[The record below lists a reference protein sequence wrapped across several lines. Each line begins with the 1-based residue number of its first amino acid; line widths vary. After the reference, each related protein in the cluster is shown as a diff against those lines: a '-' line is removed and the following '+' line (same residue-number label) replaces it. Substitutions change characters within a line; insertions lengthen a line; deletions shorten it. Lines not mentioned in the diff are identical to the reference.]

1 MADGLLL
8 SPRQLCEMSG
18 LAPDTRLLVCMLAAL
33 ARPDLEVLR
42 EAISEAHRRDLDPPR
57 MREAIL
63 MGVLFAGFPRAISA
77 FEILLEH
84 QPAADPLAEATAS
97 GPGTDPAA
105 AGARGEKLFGMVY
118 GEHSAAVQD
127 RLRQY
132 HPIFHRLV
140 IQVAYGT
147 VLPRP
152 VLDVETR
159 ELMAVGALCV
169 LDQTRELI
177 SHARGARN
185 VGVPRAEVEEAVRT
199 VTMLWSDLDQ
209 DRLLRTV
216 RRAI

>member
-42 EAISEAHRRDLDPPR
+42 EAIYEAHRRDLDPAR

-63 MGVLFAGFPRAISA
+63 MGALFAGFPRAISA

-84 QPAADPLAEATAS
+84 QRAADPVADEPAPA
-97 GPGTDPAA
+97 PDPAA
-105 AGARGEKLFGMVY
+105 AAARGENLFGTVY
-118 GEHSAAVQD
+118 GEHSQAVQD

-132 HPIFHRLV
+132 HPVFHRLV

-147 VLPRP
+147 VLTRP
-152 VLDVETR
+152 LLDLETR

-177 SHARGARN
+177 SHARGARHA
-185 VGVPRAEVEEAVRT
+185 GVSRREVEEAVRT
-199 VTMLWSDLDQ
+199 VTMLWSNLDQ
-209 DRLLRTV
+209 DRMLRTI